1 MGILSIF
8 SNAIINQISMNYDVA
23 EIKIHY
29 NLTGKRAEI
38 NLTRILD
45 RADGNGRW
53 SSSDNR
59 SAL

>member
-1 MGILSIF
+1 
-8 SNAIINQISMNYDVA
+8 MNYDVA